1 MSREKEK
8 IKIGLTGGIGSG
20 KTFVGAIFSKLGIP
34 VFNADDQA
42 RKCMSEN
49 EVLKHDIQNVFGNN
63 VYNKGLLQNKI
74 LADIVFNNNQKLEEL
89 NKLVHPVVKQRF
101 DSWSVEQT
109 SRIIIKEAAI
119 LFESNSH
126 LGLDKVICVSAPK
139 ENRIERVIK
148 RDNTSR
154 EQVLLRIE
162 TQMPQNEKE
171 KLSDFVIINDDV
183 KLLLPQIIKIINQ
196 IG

>member
-1 MSREKEK
+1 MSREKEQ

-20 KTFVGAIFSKLGIP
+20 KTFIGAIFTKLEIP

-49 EVLKHDIQNVFGNN
+49 ELLRQDIQDVFGDN
-63 VYNKGLLQNKI
+63 VYSKGLLQNKI

-101 DSWSVEQT
+101 DSWCVEQT
-109 SRIIIKEAAI
+109 SQIIIKEAAI

-126 LGLDKVICVSAPK
+126 LGLDKVICVSAP
-139 ENRIERVIK
+139 EETRIERVIK

-154 EQVLLRIE
+154 EQVLVRIE
-162 TQMPQNEKE
+162 KQMPQNEKE
-171 KLSDFVIINDDV
+171 KLSDFIIVNDEV
-183 KLLLPQIIKIINQ
+183 ELLLPQIIKIINQ
-196 IG
+196 IS

>member
-49 EVLKHDIQNVFGNN
+49 VVLKQEIQNVFGDNLYHN
-63 VYNKGLLQNKI
+63 GLLKNKV

-89 NKLVHPVVKQRF
+89 NKLVHPVVRQRF
-101 DSWSVEQT
+101 DSWSVEQN
-109 SRIIIKEAAI
+109 SRVIIKEAAI
-119 LFESNSH
+119 LFESDSH
-126 LGLDKVICVSAPK
+126 VDLDKVICVSAP
-139 ENRIERVIK
+139 EESRIERVIK

-154 EQVLLRIE
+154 EQVLRRIE
-162 TQMPQNEKE
+162 IQMPEKEKE
-171 KLSDFVIINDDV
+171 KLSDFVIINDEV
-183 KLLLPQIIKIINQ
+183 ELLLPQIIKIIDQ
-196 IG
+196 IS

>member
-1 MSREKEK
+1 MSHDKQQ
-8 IKIGLTGGIGSG
+8 IKIGITGGIGSG

-34 VFNADDQA
+34 VFNADIQA
-42 RKCMSEN
+42 KKCMTDN
-49 EVLKHDIQNVFGNN
+49 AFLKQEIQNVFGDT
-63 VYNKGLLQNKI
+63 VYENELLQKEI
-74 LADIVFNNNQKLEEL
+74 LAEIIFNDKQKLEEL
-89 NKLVHPVVKQRF
+89 NKLVHPVVKQNF
-101 DSWSVEQT
+101 ENWCSVKNSQ
-109 SRIIIKEAAI
+109 IVIKETAI
-119 LFESNSH
+119 LFESDSH
-126 LGLDKVICVSAPK
+126 LGLDKVICVSAS
-139 ENRIERVIK
+139 ENIRIGRVIK

>member
-34 VFNADDQA
+34 VFNADAQA

-49 EVLKHDIQNVFGNN
+49 EVLKQEIQNVFGDN
-63 VYNKGLLQNKI
+63 VYHNGLLQNKV

-89 NKLVHPVVKQRF
+89 NKLVHPVVRQRF

-119 LFESNSH
+119 LFESDSH
-126 LGLDKVICVSAPK
+126 VDLDKVICVSAP
-139 ENRIERVIK
+139 EESRIERVIK

-154 EQVLLRIE
+154 EQVLRRIE
-162 TQMPQNEKE
+162 IQMLQNEKE
-171 KLSDFVIINDDV
+171 KLSDFVIINDEV
-183 KLLLPQIIKIINQ
+183 ELLLPQIIKIIDQ
-196 IG
+196 IS

>member
-1 MSREKEK
+1 MK
-8 IKIGLTGGIGSG
+8 KIGLTGGIGVG
-20 KTFVGAIFSKLGIP
+20 KTFVAEVFQKLNIP

-49 EVLKHDIQNVFGNN
+49 EVLKQEIQNVFGDN
-63 VYNKGLLQNKI
+63 VYHDGLLQNKV

-89 NKLVHPVVKQRF
+89 NKLVHPVVRQRF

-119 LFESNSH
+119 LFESDSH
-126 LGLDKVICVSAPK
+126 GDLDKVICVSAP
-139 ENRIERVIK
+139 EESRIERVIK

-154 EQVLLRIE
+154 EQVLRRIE
-162 TQMPQNEKE
+162 IQMPQNEKE
-171 KLSDFVIINDDV
+171 KLSDFVIINDEV
-183 KLLLPQIIKIINQ
+183 ELLLPQIIKIIDK
-196 IG
+196 IS

>member
-8 IKIGLTGGIGSG
+8 IKLGLTGGIGSG
-20 KTFVGAIFSKLGIP
+20 KTFVSAIFSKLGIP

-49 EVLKHDIQNVFGNN
+49 EVLKQEIQNVFGDN
-63 VYNKGLLQNKI
+63 VYHDGLLQNKV
-74 LADIVFNNNQKLEEL
+74 LADIVFNNNQKLEGL
-89 NKLVHPVVKQRF
+89 NKLVHPVVRQRF

-119 LFESNSH
+119 LFESDSH
-126 LGLDKVICVSAPK
+126 VDIDKVICVSAP
-139 ENRIERVIK
+139 EESRIERVIK

-154 EQVLLRIE
+154 EQVLRRIE
-162 TQMPQNEKE
+162 IQMPQNEKE
-171 KLSDFVIINDDV
+171 KLSDFVIINDEV
-183 KLLLPQIIKIINQ
+183 ELLLPQIIKIIDK
-196 IG
+196 IS

>member
-34 VFNADDQA
+34 VFNADAQA

-49 EVLKHDIQNVFGNN
+49 EVLKQEIQNVFGDN
-63 VYNKGLLQNKI
+63 VYHNGLLQNKV
-74 LADIVFNNNQKLEEL
+74 LADIVFNNNQKLEGL
-89 NKLVHPVVKQRF
+89 NKLVHPVVRQRF

-119 LFESNSH
+119 LFESDSH
-126 LGLDKVICVSAPK
+126 VDLDKVICVSAP
-139 ENRIERVIK
+139 EESRIERVIK

-154 EQVLLRIE
+154 EQVLRRIE
-162 TQMPQNEKE
+162 IQMLQNEKE
-171 KLSDFVIINDDV
+171 KLSDFVIINDEV
-183 KLLLPQIIKIINQ
+183 ELLLPQIIKIIDQ
-196 IG
+196 IS

>member
-49 EVLKHDIQNVFGNN
+49 EVLKQDIQNLFGDNA
-63 VYNKGLLQNKI
+63 YHEGLLQNKV
-74 LADIVFNNNQKLEEL
+74 LANIVFNNHQQLEEL
-89 NKLVHPVVKQRF
+89 NKLVHPVVRQRF

-109 SRIIIKEAAI
+109 SKIIIKEAAI
-119 LFESNSH
+119 LFESDSH
-126 LGLDKVICVSAPK
+126 VDLDKVICVSAP
-139 ENRIERVIK
+139 EETRIERVIN

-154 EQVLLRIE
+154 EQVLRRIE
-162 TQMPQNEKE
+162 IQIPQNEKE
-171 KLSDFVIINDDV
+171 KLSDFVIINDGLE
-183 KLLLPQIIKIINQ
+183 LLLPKIINIINQ
-196 IG
+196 IN

>member
-1 MSREKEK
+1 MSSEKEK

-49 EVLKHDIQNVFGNN
+49 EVLKQDIQNVFGDN
-63 VYNKGLLQNKI
+63 VYHNGLIQNKV

-89 NKLVHPVVKQRF
+89 NKLVHPVVRQRF

-119 LFESNSH
+119 LFESDSH
-126 LGLDKVICVSAPK
+126 LDLDKVICVSAP
-139 ENRIERVIK
+139 EESRIERVIK

-154 EQVLLRIE
+154 AQVLRRIE
-162 TQMPQNEKE
+162 IQMPQNEKE
-171 KLSDFVIINDDV
+171 KLSDFVIINDEV
-183 KLLLPQIIKIINQ
+183 ELLLPQIIKIIDQ
-196 IG
+196 IS

>member
-49 EVLKHDIQNVFGNN
+49 EDLKQDIQNVFGDN
-63 VYNKGLLQNKI
+63 VYHNGLLQNKV

-89 NKLVHPVVKQRF
+89 NKLVHPVVRQRF
-101 DSWSVEQT
+101 DGWSVDQN
-109 SRIIIKEAAI
+109 SRIVIKEAAI
-119 LFESNSH
+119 LFESDSH
-126 LGLDKVICVSAPK
+126 VDLDKIICVSAH
-139 ENRIERVIK
+139 EESRIERVIK

-154 EQVLLRIE
+154 EQVLRRIE
-162 TQMPQNEKE
+162 IQMPQNEKE
-171 KLSDFVIINDDV
+171 KLSDFVIINDEV
-183 KLLLPQIIKIINQ
+183 ELLLPQIIKIIDQ
-196 IG
+196 IS

>member
-8 IKIGLTGGIGSG
+8 IKLGLTGGIGSG

-49 EVLKHDIQNVFGNN
+49 ESLKNDIQNMFGDH
-63 VYNKGLLQNKI
+63 VYHNGSLQNKV

-89 NKLVHPVVKQRF
+89 NKLVHPVVRQRF
-101 DSWSVEQT
+101 DSWSVEQN

-126 LGLDKVICVSAPK
+126 VYLDKLICVSAH
-139 ENRIERVIK
+139 EQSRIERVIK

-154 EQVLLRIE
+154 EQVLRRIE
-162 TQMPQNEKE
+162 IQMPQNEKE
-171 KLSDFVIINDDV
+171 KLSDFVIINDEV
-183 KLLLPQIIKIINQ
+183 ELLLPQIIKIIDQ
-196 IG
+196 IS

>member
-109 SRIIIKEAAI
+109 SRFIIKEAAI
-119 LFESNSH
+119 LFESKSH
-126 LGLDKVICVSAPK
+126 LGFDKVICVSAPK

-196 IG
+196 IS

>member
-8 IKIGLTGGIGSG
+8 IKLGLTGGIGSG
-20 KTFVGAIFSKLGIP
+20 KTFVSAIFSKLGIP

-49 EVLKHDIQNVFGNN
+49 EALKQDIQNVFGDN
-63 VYNKGLLQNKI
+63 VYHNGLLQNKV

-89 NKLVHPVVKQRF
+89 NKLVHPVVRQRF
-101 DSWSVEQT
+101 DSWSVEQN

-126 LGLDKVICVSAPK
+126 VYLDKLICVSAH
-139 ENRIERVIK
+139 EESRIERVIK

-154 EQVLLRIE
+154 EQVLRRIDI
-162 TQMPQNEKE
+162 QMPQNEKE
-171 KLSDFVIINDDV
+171 KLSDFVIINDEV
-183 KLLLPQIIKIINQ
+183 ELLLPQIIKIIDQ
-196 IG
+196 IS

>member
-1 MSREKEK
+1 MSLKNEK

-49 EVLKHDIQNVFGNN
+49 EVLKQEIQNVFGDN
-63 VYNKGLLQNKI
+63 VYHDGLLQNKV

-89 NKLVHPVVKQRF
+89 NKLVHPVVRQRF

-119 LFESNSH
+119 LFESDSH
-126 LGLDKVICVSAPK
+126 VYLDKLICVSAH
-139 ENRIERVIK
+139 EQSRIERVIK

-154 EQVLLRIE
+154 EQVLRRIE
-162 TQMPQNEKE
+162 IQMPQNEKE
-171 KLSDFVIINDDV
+171 KLSDFVIINDEV
-183 KLLLPQIIKIINQ
+183 ELLLPQIIKIIDK
-196 IG
+196 IS